1 MNQNEADQRNAAF
14 SELRSFWENGYDPIK
29 ALGYLRTKYP
39 DNVVQ
44 YAANKLAYHRPQNG
58 TYRVGSIYP
67 ELESY
72 QFNTPRPQQISQTAQ
87 DIGNR
92 IGRQAYAFTHA
103 KAYPKVFG
111 GDSSLES
118 KYASQVVAPST
129 EEKDTENQ
137 VEQNA
142 LNTSSEATED
152 TYPKKPLQETNLKK
166 GNFVFPQEPPKEGS
180 NIKTAN
186 LGFPDGGKV
195 PQELNKVSKV
205 KPRVIQ
211 DTSNGP
217 IVLNDP
223 NHRTTRDVQVNDI
236 TPERAAADQ
245 MVNQFTGI
253 PVEVIRAKNSGYAQP
268 PLNHATDA
276 IWDRVRKAGLS
287 SPEQAIRS
295 GIFSPDE
302 VRYITENDLWRY
314 RQ

>member
-14 SELRSFWENGYDPIK
+14 NELRSFWENGYDPIK
-29 ALGYLRTKYP
+29 VLGYLRTKYP
-39 DNVVQ
+39 DGVVQ
-44 YAANKLAYHRPQNG
+44 YAANELAYHRPQNG

-72 QFNTPRPQQISQTAQ
+72 QFNTPRPQQIPQTAQ

-92 IGRQAYAFTHA
+92 IGRQAYAFTH
-103 KAYPKVFG
+103 
-111 GDSSLES
+111 SS
-118 KYASQVVAPST
+118 APSDD
-129 EEKDTENQ
+129 EIVNDTIRN
-137 VEQNA
+137 
-142 LNTSSEATED
+142 
-152 TYPKKPLQETNLKK
+152 KKS
-166 GNFVFPQEPPKEGS
+166 NFVLPQEPPKEGS

-186 LGFPDGGKV
+186 LGFPDGGEV
-195 PQELNKVSKV
+195 PQELNKVSRV
-205 KPRVIQ
+205 KPRVIK

-223 NHRTTRDVQVNDI
+223 DHRITRNVQVNST
-236 TPERAAADQ
+236 TPERAAASQ
-245 MVNQFTGI
+245 MVNQFAGI